1 MGRVEIWSWFR
12 RQGSE
17 SFEWKY
23 LFLLPHPSIIPSMCP
38 WCQEAPHEARTSEG
52 RKPGPLFF
60 LLKWWLQ
67 WVGLAVP
74 SWALASLPFLQ
85 LHFLPR
91 TPFLSQHLHLPL
103 LKPPSLLKATSQG
116 RPLTCSGGQ
125 LPLFLPRCRGRAS
138 LRSQLLAPLPGSS
151 HLLPCLLPWVLF
163 AFEFSIVKGVIYSLW
178 IATISCFLPLHF
190 RNQMFIEYKKE
201 WSRIF

>member
-1 MGRVEIWSWFR
+1 MEISIPITSSIHHSKHVSLVPGSSTRGPHKWR
-12 RQGSE
+12 RE
-17 SFEWKY
+17 TR
-23 LFLLPHPSIIPSMCP
+23 SIF
-38 WCQEAPHEARTSEG
+38 
-52 RKPGPLFF
+52 FF
-60 LLKWWLQ
+60 LLKRRLQ

-74 SWALASLPFLQ
+74 SWALASLPFLK
-85 LHFLPR
+85 LCFLPR

-116 RPLTCSGGQ
+116 RPLTCSRGQ
-125 LPLFLPRCRGRAS
+125 LPLFLPRRRSRAS
-138 LRSQLLAPLPGSS
+138 LRSHPLAPLPGSS

-178 IATISCFLPLHF
+178 IATISRFLPLHF
-190 RNQMFIEYKKE
+190 RNQMFTEYKKE